1 MEIMIKIPKLEHFD
15 HLIEAGLVKV
25 KNYDELCVL
34 KYNNKVFYEN
44 RWNEDRLL
52 NEARGIVFDKL
63 TGEAVIW
70 PFTKVFN
77 HHENGTELDLDTQVI
92 APRKINGFMASARWY
107 HDELLIST
115 TGTLDSEYV
124 AMARKHIEKLNTGS
138 FMDSFTYLF
147 EIVDVTDPHIVEEKE
162 GAWLIGM
169 RNMQAG
175 WMASEGFLDLEA
187 LQINALRPEVIKA
200 TFKDVLLATLEC
212 QHEGFMVRL
221 AGSQET
227 VMKLKSPHYLSKKFL
242 MRMGQKKV
250 DQMFDD
256 KEEFIKTIDEEFYR
270 VVHWIT
276 RWHSK
281 EDWKGL
287 SDVQRRERIEGY
299 FDNLRGE

>member
-1 MEIMIKIPKLEHFD
+1 MESMIKIPKLEDFN

-25 KNYDELCVL
+25 KNYDEMCVL
-34 KYNNKVFYEN
+34 KYNSKVFYEN
-44 RWNEDRLL
+44 RWNEDPLL

-77 HHENGTELDLDTQVI
+77 HHENGTELDLDVQVI
-92 APRKINGFMASARWY
+92 APRKINGFMASVRWY
-107 HDELLIST
+107 HDELIIST

-124 AMARKHIEKLNTGS
+124 LMARKHIEKLNTDC

-147 EIVDVTDPHIVEEKE
+147 EIVDATDPHIVEEQE

-169 RNMQAG
+169 RNMTAG
-175 WMASEGFLDLEA
+175 WMCSEGFLDHEA

-200 TFKDVLLATLEC
+200 TFKDVLIAIQEC
-212 QHEGFMVRL
+212 KHEGYMVRL
-221 AGSQET
+221 AGNQMT

-250 DQMFDD
+250 DQMFDE

-276 RWHSK
+276 RWYSK
-281 EDWKGL
+281 EDWKAL